1 MRKLHFKFF
10 WCLLTSIVHVHR
22 QVSARKHESESA
34 PTLLPAQTPT
44 CLHPT
49 FKLKP
54 TQWLTCKHSYILWK
68 YIHLNVCQLKREKR
82 HEAAILHEQW
92 SFFRS
97 LQRHLICIKQ
107 ARLQFHA
114 NKQLPTRNSVYKAWW
129 GRCFYYNTCSD
140 FSWILPLT
148 CAFNTVT
155 IKMT

>member
-22 QVSARKHESESA
+22 QVSARKHENESA

-114 NKQLPTRNSVYKAWW
+114 NKQLPTW
-129 GRCFYYNTCSD
+129 
-140 FSWILPLT
+140 PLLLET
-148 CAFNTVT
+148 PCIRHGEVDVFIIIPVL
-155 IKMT
+155 IFPESCL